1 MGTISYPHTGM
12 GIVAGIIFF
21 RGYGYGI
28 ELPGGYIPVAI
39 PIPSL
44 EPTQT
49 QPEEPQIRRGG
60 GRDPA
65 QAAGRGA
72 SAGHKLCDRGKE
84 AGEQGRRS

>member
-39 PIPSL
+39 PTH
-44 EPTQT
+44 E
-49 QPEEPQIRRGG
+49 
-60 GRDPA
+60 
-65 QAAGRGA
+65 
-72 SAGHKLCDRGKE
+72 LCNLDFKG
-84 AGEQGRRS
+84 

>member
-39 PIPSL
+39 PVPESSTIVILRGEIFCTQEFKRDYL
-44 EPTQT
+44 EFV
-49 QPEEPQIRRGG
+49 
-60 GRDPA
+60 
-65 QAAGRGA
+65 
-72 SAGHKLCDRGKE
+72 S
-84 AGEQGRRS
+84 

>member
-39 PIPSL
+39 PNHALPAVKK
-44 EPTQT
+44 
-49 QPEEPQIRRGG
+49 RGG
-60 GRDPA
+60 TKRHVHVYTLPPVLIYTPSIFIYI
-65 QAAGRGA
+65 RFI
-72 SAGHKLCDRGKE
+72 LR
-84 AGEQGRRS
+84 

>member
-39 PIPSL
+39 PIPVPCSL
-44 EPTQT
+44 QQHQLTLRLQ
-49 QPEEPQIRRGG
+49 RRL
-60 GRDPA
+60 
-65 QAAGRGA
+65 
-72 SAGHKLCDRGKE
+72 AGHRLIVAYEGVFSCEKVWVL
-84 AGEQGRRS
+84 AL